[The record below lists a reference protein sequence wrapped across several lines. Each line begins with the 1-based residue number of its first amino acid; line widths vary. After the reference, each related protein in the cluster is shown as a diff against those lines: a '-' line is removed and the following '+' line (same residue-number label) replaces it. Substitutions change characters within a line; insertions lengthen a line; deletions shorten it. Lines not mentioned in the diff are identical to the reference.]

1 MEAVRR
7 EDFESESNPTR
18 IDGIFLFLFCL
29 WRKKKKKR
37 NKRKATVEAFC
48 FRWRPLLLL
57 LLLLFIKK
65 KRIKKTMADC
75 CRFFFDRVRSGSIG
89 FNRVAFPRPRFFTFG
104 SARLLFLFF
113 FLVLFF
119 FGHNFL
125 FGNPVSSISLITEFF
140 FFLPSFS
147 STDQSRQILSSFV
160 SLGFTGF
167 Y

>member
-1 MEAVRR
+1 ME
-7 EDFESESNPTR
+7 
-18 IDGIFLFLFCL
+18 
-29 WRKKKKKR
+29 KKKEEEKQKKSDGGS
-37 NKRKATVEAFC
+37 
-48 FRWRPLLLL
+48 
-57 LLLLFIKK
+57 LLFSLAAIVVVAVVVVHLK

-140 FFLPSFS
+140 FFY
-147 STDQSRQILSSFV
+147 RV
-160 SLGFTGF
+160 SVQQTSLDKF
-167 Y
+167 